1 VSTPTTSIDR
11 VINSSAGSKVRSAVR
26 TLEILAG
33 AAAVLTLLFWWNT
46 RPRRRVAVA
55 ARNAQVHAELTDASR
70 ENYATALSGSS
81 VFMDD
86 TGQNPA
92 LVGVNGN
99 GDGAAQQGLPL
110 AARLPRALADT
121 NVRAADATSAEHTVD
136 GLASDDASPP
146 DRPNPRPTPR
156 RARAHLRARNVG
168 DAVDPDQ

>member
-1 VSTPTTSIDR
+1 M
-11 VINSSAGSKVRSAVR
+11 R
-26 TLEILAG
+26 TLEIMAG
-33 AAAVLTLLFWWNT
+33 ATALLTLLYWWNT

-55 ARNAQVHAELTDASR
+55 ARKEQEHAELTQEAR
-70 ENYATALSGSS
+70 EIYATALTGSS

-86 TGQNPA
+86 TGQNAA

-121 NVRAADATSAEHTVD
+121 NVRAADATSAEQTVAP
-136 GLASDDASPP
+136 LAGDDAPP

-156 RARAHLRARNVG
+156 RTRAHLRARNVG
-168 DAVDPDQ
+168 DAVDADQ